1 MATLADELLQ
11 DFEDSGSERGDVQ
24 SDDGL
29 DGAVGP
35 SLRTD
40 MGDDGD
46 MQLDGDEEPVDE
58 DGDDH
63 QMTGLDGVVAE
74 VPEDD
79 DDAKAAVEKM
89 QLGAVKDVR
98 KVSTIMD
105 RLEPLL
111 QVSDPFFALAS
122 FSQPFSYLDRSYL
135 HRLPTKKQP

>member
-40 MGDDGD
+40 VDDDGD
-46 MQLDGDEEPVDE
+46 MQLDGDEEPIE
-58 DGDDH
+58 EGEDDH
-63 QMTGLDGVVAE
+63 QMTGLDSVVAE

-111 QVSDPFFALAS
+111 QVSDPLFALAG
-122 FSQPFSYLDRSYL
+122 FSQPLPYLHRSYL
-135 HRLPTKKQP
+135 HRFPTKKQP